1 MRRYGGLPVR
11 GELEANAV
19 GNADLGAAVTL
30 KARLEEL
37 LSTTPEENTRRR
49 NTLQAAL
56 NAGESENDI
65 AAALDRLIEA
75 REQRANSLAA
85 TGRPDLAK
93 AERDEIA
100 LLRNLLGGP
109 EGGAAADQ
117 PSGFAARIARQVSRK
132 QLIFGGTAVVALAA
146 AALYLLRPWGAD
158 RDTLQGSETKITV
171 FKDDH
176 TLGNPNAPITL
187 LEYASP
193 SCPHCAHFAIEDM
206 PKIKRDLIDTG
217 KVFYIFRVFPIHAP
231 DGAVE
236 GIARCLPSQ
245 RYFPYMERMFRN
257 LSQWYSGETTDVHGA
272 ILQLAGVE
280 GLSREQADRCISNQ
294 KVVDRI
300 NEIAQDAVAT
310 YQVNYTPFFVVDGV
324 VVNVPPGKEPG
335 ETLLVRINSL
345 LAMKE

>member
-1 MRRYGGLPVR
+1 LPAQ

-19 GNADLGAAVTL
+19 RNADLGAAVTL

-37 LSTTPEENTRRR
+37 LSATPEENTRRR

-56 NAGESENDI
+56 NAGESEDDT
-65 AAALDRLIEA
+65 AAALGRLIEA
-75 REQRANSLAA
+75 RELRAASLDA

-100 LLRNLLGGP
+100 LLRNLFGGP
-109 EGGAAADQ
+109 EGSAAAGQ

-132 QLIFGGTAVVALAA
+132 QLIFGAAAVVAVAA
-146 AALYLLRPWGAD
+146 AALFLVRPWDEGS
-158 RDTLQGSETKITV
+158 DTQPGTGTKITV
-171 FKDDH
+171 LKDDH

-206 PKIKRDLIDTG
+206 PQIKKDLIDTG

-257 LSQWYSGETTDVHGA
+257 MSQWYSGETTDVHGA
-272 ILQLAGVE
+272 IVQLAAAE
-280 GLSREQADRCISNQ
+280 GISREQADRCISNQ

-324 VVNVPPGKEPG
+324 VINVPPGEEAGKA
-335 ETLLVRINSL
+335 LRIRINAL
-345 LAMKE
+345 LTMKE